1 MSDCSAPEIKQA
13 YEEVLSDATDINWLL
28 ITYEAGSHDR
38 KWTLVGKGAGGLDEL
53 KTYID
58 EQFLGYGYLRV
69 VSGDEMSRRAKFVF
83 ISYLT
88 WGYPWGLKKELK
100 SQLDFHRYDVKK
112 VISQVDVSI
121 EVESLDELD
130 EEEIKARVSRAGG
143 AHYN

>member
-13 YEEVLSDATDINWLL
+13 YEEVRSDATDINWLL
-28 ITYEAGSHDR
+28 ITYEAGSNDT

-53 KTYID
+53 KTYVD
-58 EQFLGYGYLRV
+58 DQFLGYGYLRV

-83 ISYLT
+83 IRYLAK
-88 WGYPWGLKKELK
+88 GLKMNLK
-100 SQLDFHRYDVKK
+100 ARLNLHRGDVEK
-112 VISQVDVSI
+112 VISQVNVSI